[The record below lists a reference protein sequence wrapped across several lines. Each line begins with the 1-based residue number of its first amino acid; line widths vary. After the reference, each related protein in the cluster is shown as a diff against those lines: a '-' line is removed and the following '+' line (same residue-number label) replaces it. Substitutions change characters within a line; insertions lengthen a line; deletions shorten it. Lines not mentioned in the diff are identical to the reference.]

1 MTLEDA
7 GFLIVWEFAVKPE
20 MESAF
25 EAAYGP
31 EGDWVRFFRKGK
43 GYRTTKILQDIS
55 GNGTYL
61 TLDFWDSRAAY
72 EQFKKEHVQE
82 YGLIDAACE
91 SLTERETL
99 IGQYEGIVPVSDP
112 NSG

>member
-1 MTLEDA
+1 MTLEVA
-7 GFLIVWEFAVKPE
+7 GFLIIWEFAVKPE
-20 MESAF
+20 IESAF

-31 EGDWVRFFRKGK
+31 EGAWVRFFREGK
-43 GYRTTKILQDIS
+43 GYRTTNLLRDTH

-72 EQFKKEHVQE
+72 EQFKKDHAQE
-82 YGLIDAACE
+82 YALIDAECA

-99 IGQYEGIVPVSDP
+99 IGHYEGIAPVSDP